1 MAFCIQCGATIKDGA
16 KFCPKCGAKQEA
28 AEVSA
33 AVTKN
38 VDAVEDDDNEEEGEV
53 VYAIHL
59 KSVDPARKMDVL
71 KKIRSLYEIG
81 LSEAKYCVDTPD
93 SIVAARLTMEEAQ
106 EAKKEIEASG
116 ATVSIEEF
124 DEPEI
129 DDNLYDVFLMEV
141 NPDNRQEIIE
151 ELTRADIGMDSD
163 EAEECVDN
171 PGSVIAE
178 SVSRN
183 EAETMKSVFEDIYG
197 AKVTIE
203 LAEDDGDDEG
213 DDEDE
218 EDGEGED
225 DDVPDEGGEGVPD
238 GVFRQPNTQP
248 RVVEEKTSL
257 KDTCLGCGCLTVIAI
272 VVINVVIKFVL

>member
-16 KFCPKCGAKQEA
+16 KFCPKCGAKQDV

-33 AVTKN
+33 AATEN
-38 VDAVEDDDNEEEGEV
+38 VEAVEDDDEEEEDV
-53 VYAIHL
+53 LYAVYI
-59 KSVDPARKMDVL
+59 KSVDPARKMEVL
-71 KKIRSLYEIG
+71 KKIRVLFGMG
-81 LSEAKYCVDTPD
+81 LSEAKYYVETPNAL
-93 SIVAARLTMEEAQ
+93 VAARLTLEEAQ
-106 EAKKEIEASG
+106 KAKREIEASG

-225 DDVPDEGGEGVPD
+225 NDVPDEGGEEVPD

-248 RVVEEKTSL
+248 RVVEEKTSF

>member
-16 KFCPKCGAKQEA
+16 KFCPKCGAKQDV

-33 AVTKN
+33 AATEN
-38 VDAVEDDDNEEEGEV
+38 VEAVEDDDNEEEGEV

-124 DEPEI
+124 EEPER
-129 DDNLYDVFLMEV
+129 DDNLYDVFLMEI
-141 NPDNRQEIIE
+141 NPSKKQEIIE
-151 ELTRADIGMDSD
+151 ELTRASYGMDSD

-171 PGSVIAE
+171 PGSVVAE

-183 EAETMKSVFEDIYG
+183 EAESMKSILEDLYG
-197 AKVTIE
+197 ATVSIE
-203 LAEDDGDDEG
+203 LAEDDGDD

-225 DDVPDEGGEGVPD
+225 DDVPDEGGEEVPD

-248 RVVEEKTSL
+248 RVVEEKTSF

>member
-16 KFCPKCGAKQEA
+16 KFCPKCGAKQDV

-33 AVTKN
+33 AATEN
-38 VDAVEDDDNEEEGEV
+38 VEAVEDDDNEEEGEV

-124 DEPEI
+124 EEPER
-129 DDNLYDVFLMEV
+129 DDNLYDVFLMEI
-141 NPDNRQEIIE
+141 NPSKKQEIIE
-151 ELTRADIGMDSD
+151 ELTRASYGMDSD

-171 PGSVIAE
+171 PGSVVAE

-183 EAETMKSVFEDIYG
+183 EAESMKSILEDLYG
-197 AKVTIE
+197 ATVSIE
-203 LAEDDGDDEG
+203 LAEDDGDD

-225 DDVPDEGGEGVPD
+225 NDVPDEGGEEVPD

-248 RVVEEKTSL
+248 RVVEEKTSF

>member
-16 KFCPKCGAKQEA
+16 KFCPKCGAKQDV

-33 AVTKN
+33 AATEN
-38 VDAVEDDDNEEEGEV
+38 VEAVEDDDEEEEDV
-53 VYAIHL
+53 LYAVYI
-59 KSVDPARKMDVL
+59 KSVDSARKMEVL

-218 EDGEGED
+218 EDGESED
-225 DDVPDEGGEGVPD
+225 DDVPDEGGEEVPD

-248 RVVEEKTSL
+248 RVVEEKTSF

>member
-93 SIVAARLTMEEAQ
+93 SIVAARLTLEEAQ
-106 EAKKEIEASG
+106 KAKREIEASG

-124 DEPEI
+124 EEPER
-129 DDNLYDVFLMEV
+129 DDNLYDVFLMEI
-141 NPDNRQEIIE
+141 NPSKKQEIIE
-151 ELTRADIGMDSD
+151 ELTRASYGMDSD

-171 PGSVIAE
+171 PGSVVAE

-183 EAETMKSVFEDIYG
+183 EAESMKSILEDLYG
-197 AKVTIE
+197 ATVSIE
-203 LAEDDGDDEG
+203 LAEDDGDD

-225 DDVPDEGGEGVPD
+225 DDVPDEGGEEVPD

-248 RVVEEKTSL
+248 RVVEEKTSF